1 MIVFVDTN
9 VLVDFVCNRQSF
21 AEDAKRLFAHA
32 FIGEFE
38 IRISALSYVNAVYIG
53 HKYEH
58 YDVKG
63 CLRQLSAYIKVV
75 DLQGKV
81 VVDMLSSEWKD
92 YEDAV
97 QNQSALLEGVDCIV
111 TRNKKDF
118 KNSSLPIYTIE
129 EFFNTI
135 EKDEEKLPS

>member
-9 VLVDFVCNRQSF
+9 ILVDFVCNRKSF
-21 AEDAKRLFAHA
+21 AEDAKRLFAHGL
-32 FIGEFE
+32 IGEFK
-38 IRISALSYVNAVYIG
+38 IQVSALSYVNAVYIG

-58 YDVKG
+58 YDVKS
-63 CLRQLSAYIKVV
+63 CLQQLSTYIEVV

-81 VVDMLSSEWKD
+81 VVDMLSTEWKD

-97 QNQSALLEGVDCIV
+97 QNQSALLEDADCIV

-118 KNSSLPIYTIE
+118 KDSSLPIYTIE
-129 EFFNTI
+129 EFFDAL
-135 EKDEEKLPS
+135 EKEDKN

>member
-9 VLVDFVCNRQSF
+9 ILVDFVCGRMPF

-32 FIGEFE
+32 CIGEFE
-38 IRISALSYVNAVYIG
+38 ILTSALSYINAMYIG

-58 YDVKG
+58 DEVKSY
-63 CLRQLSAYIKVV
+63 LLQLSEYIGVV

-81 VVDMLSSEWKD
+81 VVDMLSTDWKD
-92 YEDAV
+92 YEDAA
-97 QNQSALLEGVDCIV
+97 QNQSALLAGANCIV

-118 KNSSLPIYTIE
+118 KDSSLPIYTIS
-129 EFFNTI
+129 EFFEAI
-135 EKDEEKLPS
+135 KKKEE